1 MDRLGRVVSAIALVG
16 APLLLLAYFVT
27 FPAYGEI
34 HGDDIARAV
43 SADPG
48 TTRVADVFA
57 FAGAFLAVPATLA
70 YMRLLRPSS
79 PKLAT
84 LGGGTALT
92 GWMALVGV
100 LMTDVVATE
109 IGGHVALFADV
120 YSSPIVVGLS
130 AVTSLHVVGSVLIG
144 VALMRTRLVARPLAV
159 AFTVA
164 APTHLAANLAGQ
176 LWLDAITWLV
186 TAATSAVVA
195 AHLFRDASE
204 TPETQPRPVLRAVLR
219 LRSVQPARMSW
230 RESADAAIA
239 DVGGQR

>member
-1 MDRLGRVVSAIALVG
+1 MDRLCRTVSAVALVG

-34 HGDDIARAV
+34 HGGDIARAV
-43 SADPG
+43 WADPQM
-48 TTRVADVFA
+48 TRVADVFA

-84 LGGGTALT
+84 LGGGAAIL
-92 GWMALVGV
+92 GWMGLVGA

-109 IGGHVALFADV
+109 IGGHVALFEDV

-130 AVTSLHVVGSVLIG
+130 AVTSLHIVGSVLIG
-144 VALMRTRLVARPLAV
+144 LALVRTRLVARPLGV
-159 AFTVA
+159 ALTLA

-186 TAATSAVVA
+186 TAATGAVVA
-195 AHLFRDASE
+195 AHVFREASD
-204 TPETQPRPVLRAVLR
+204 TPKSSSRA
-219 LRSVQPARMSW
+219 
-230 RESADAAIA
+230 
-239 DVGGQR
+239 GGLPPPERVFS

>member
-1 MDRLGRVVSAIALVG
+1 MDRLCRTVSAVALVG
-16 APLLLLAYFVT
+16 APLLLLAYFIG

-34 HGDDIARAV
+34 HGGDVARAV
-43 SADPG
+43 SADPQM
-48 TTRVADVFA
+48 TRVADVFA
-57 FAGAFLAVPATLA
+57 FAGAFLAVPATLV

-84 LGGGTALT
+84 LGGGTAIM

-109 IGGHVALFADV
+109 IGGHVALFEDV

-144 VALMRTRLVARPLAV
+144 VALVRTRFVGRPLAV

-176 LWLDAITWLV
+176 LWLDVITWLV
-186 TAATSAVVA
+186 TAATGAVVA
-195 AHLFRDASE
+195 AHLFRGASD
-204 TPETQPRPVLRAVLR
+204 TPETHQAPELSDR
-219 LRSVQPARMSW
+219 LRVSR
-230 RESADAAIA
+230 
-239 DVGGQR
+239 

>member
-1 MDRLGRVVSAIALVG
+1 MDRLRRTVSAIALIG
-16 APLLLLAYFVT
+16 APLLLLAYFIV

-34 HGDDIARAV
+34 HGVDIARAA
-43 SADPG
+43 SADPQM
-48 TTRVADVFA
+48 TQVADVFA

-79 PKLAT
+79 PTLAT
-84 LGGGTALT
+84 LGGGMAIM

-109 IGGHVALFADV
+109 IGGHVALFEDV

-130 AVTSLHVVGSVLIG
+130 AVTSLHVVGSALVG
-144 VALMRTRLVARPLAV
+144 VALVRTGLVARPLGV

-176 LWLDAITWLV
+176 LWLDVITWLV
-186 TAATSAVVA
+186 TAATGAVA
-195 AHLFRDASE
+195 AALLFREASDMPD
-204 TPETQPRPVLRAVLR
+204 TLPAPELSDRP
-219 LRSVQPARMSW
+219 PA
-230 RESADAAIA
+230 
-239 DVGGQR
+239 GQRAG